1 MLIYGKK
8 KKTNPLN
15 LYKTSI
21 ILKTMFPQAF
31 STDLTAQNISFS
43 PNPQPFVLT
52 LNVF

>member
-1 MLIYGKK
+1 MGKK
-8 KKTNPLN
+8 NPTELVPT
-15 LYKTSI
+15 YKTSI